1 MMKNYV
7 KNTNYYNMQPIP
19 LTPNLLDIADML
31 KDIKLPRISKLT
43 NIDIDALLYKGKY
56 PFLDNSFKLTSI
68 PFISYDLLQKFE
80 LISKSKKL
88 NLNSFIDLIDNYS
101 DALHPFNI
109 PILFDNSLDIE
120 GGFSNPVYLG
130 NNEGIKQMV
139 FTEFVLTDKLTILTP
154 GIYAHEIVHSQ
165 LDYNNGVNN
174 YMHSEVLPIFF
185 DKLTALYANDNCE
198 TLKVNEKL
206 RFIRLFKTINNYR
219 NKKLSL
225 YQMNKL
231 SMGII
236 SILEAEKL
244 FNIYLYGTSND
255 KNNIISKVNNILSGY
270 EQVEDLLQETGIT
283 VDNCQD
289 KRLIKKQVNTLF

>member
-1 MMKNYV
+1 MFFF
-7 KNTNYYNMQPIP
+7 
-19 LTPNLLDIADML
+19 
-31 KDIKLPRISKLT
+31 IKGNFL
-43 NIDIDALLYKGKY
+43 
-56 PFLDNSFKLTSI
+56 FLDNSFKLTSI
-68 PFISYDLLQKFE
+68 PFISYDLLQKLE

-88 NLNSFIDLIDNYS
+88 NLNSFIVLINNYS
-101 DALHPFNI
+101 YILHPFNI
-109 PILFDNSLDIE
+109 PIIFDSSLDIE
-120 GGFSNPVYLG
+120 GGYSNPFYLG
-130 NNEGIKQMV
+130 DDEEINQMI
-139 FTEFVLTDKLTILTP
+139 FTEFVLTDKFTILTP

-185 DKLTALYANDNCE
+185 DKLTALYANDNYQ
-198 TLKVNEKL
+198 TLKANEKL
-206 RFIRLFKTINNYR
+206 RFIRLFKAINNYR

-255 KNNIISKVNNILSGY
+255 KNNIMTKINNILLGY

-289 KRLIKKQVNTLF
+289 KRLIKKQVNALL